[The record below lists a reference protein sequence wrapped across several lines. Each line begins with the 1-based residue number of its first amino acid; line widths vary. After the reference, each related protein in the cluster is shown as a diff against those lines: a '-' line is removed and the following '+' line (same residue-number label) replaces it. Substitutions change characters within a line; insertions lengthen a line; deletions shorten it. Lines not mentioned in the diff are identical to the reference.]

1 MFYLTFSFE
10 LTGRQAWFLNGFGI
24 PFYISMLKNDYNQFY
39 IWPLKFF
46 SSYSVSCS
54 LLVTSLLC
62 VVTPITNSNFY
73 RYYSHFNLFSGVVT
87 TYKHKQ
93 MYNKSI
99 IPNSISAYHHPS
111 CEECREGRRSID
123 VNHTFQLKPFIY
135 FSSSRS
141 GSGFSIRP
149 FPRLYGETLLQK
161 TRSS

>member
-1 MFYLTFSFE
+1 M
-10 LTGRQAWFLNGFGI
+10 
-24 PFYISMLKNDYNQFY
+24 
-39 IWPLKFF
+39 KFF

-62 VVTPITNSNFY
+62 VVTPITNSNFH
-73 RYYSHFNLFSGVVT
+73 RYYTHFNLFSCVVT

-111 CEECREGRRSID
+111 CEECREGRRSVD

-141 GSGFSIRP
+141 GSGFP
-149 FPRLYGETLLQK
+149 DFPYAHSRDCMEKQFFRKLGVHKKVKYFQ
-161 TRSS
+161 SFP